1 MTWAYDP
8 GDNPTEGQMKL
19 GVALPIVD
27 IGGEP
32 DAIRDF
38 AQAAEG
44 IGYQG
49 IAAPD
54 HVLGVNVASRP
65 EWTQGRAR
73 STDLYHDPFVLFGFL
88 AGCTGIPDFST
99 QVLIL
104 PQRQTVLVAKQAAS
118 LDVLCGGRFRL
129 GIGVGWNEVEF
140 TGLNEDFRNRGRRSE
155 EQVDVMQALW
165 AEPHIDFTGKWHRI
179 EDAGINPRPTPKSTG
194 GRVPLWY
201 GGHADVTLR
210 RVVKSGDG
218 WMPLAYPPG
227 EEARAAIAKLR
238 AYAEAAGRDPATIG
252 IDTRVSAGGEE
263 SQWRADVLFWKS
275 CGVTHLTLANYYQ
288 SGHLR
293 RIAGRSLADHIAA
306 MTRYWNAVADLL

>member
-1 MTWAYDP
+1 MAR
-8 GDNPTEGQMKL
+8 ERQMKL

-27 IGGEP
+27 IGGQP
-32 DAIRDF
+32 DALRDLV
-38 AQAAEG
+38 QAAEA

-88 AGCTGIPDFST
+88 AGVTKIADFST

-104 PQRQTVLVAKQAAS
+104 PQRQTVLVAKQAAC
-118 LDVLCGGRFRL
+118 LDVLSGGRFRL

-140 TGLNEDFRNRGRRSE
+140 TGLGENFRNRGRRSE
-155 EQVDVMQALW
+155 EQVEVMQRLW
-165 AEPHIDFTGKWHRI
+165 AEPHVAFTGKWHTI
-179 EDAGINPRPTPKSTG
+179 EDAGINPRPVG
-194 GRVPLWY
+194 GKVPLWY

-210 RVVKSGDG
+210 RVVKWGDG

-227 EEARAAIAKLR
+227 EEARAAFAKLR

-263 SQWRADVLFWKS
+263 AQWRADVRFWKS
-275 CGVTHLTLANYYQ
+275 LGVTHLTLANYYQ
-288 SGHLR
+288 SGHLK
-293 RIAGRSLADHIAA
+293 RIAGNSLSDHIAA
-306 MTRYWNAVADLL
+306 MTCYWNAVADLL

>member
-1 MTWAYDP
+1 
-8 GDNPTEGQMKL
+8 MKL

-27 IGGEP
+27 IGGSPE
-32 DAIRDF
+32 AIRDF
-38 AQAAEG
+38 VQAAEA
-44 IGYQG
+44 IGYDG

-88 AGCTGIPDFST
+88 AGVTKIADFST

-140 TGLNEDFRNRGRRSE
+140 VGLNENFRNRGRRSE
-155 EQVDVMQALW
+155 EQVEVMQALW
-165 AEPHIDFTGKWHRI
+165 HEPHLSTKGRWHTID
-179 EDAGINPRPTPKSTG
+179 DAGINPRPALGK
-194 GRVPLWY
+194 VPLWY
-201 GGHADVTLR
+201 GGHAEATLK
-210 RVVKSGDG
+210 RVVKWGDG
-218 WMPLAYPPG
+218 WMPLAYAPG

-238 AYAEAAGRDPATIG
+238 RLAEEAGRDPTTIG
-252 IDTRVSAGGEE
+252 IDTRVSAAGDEA
-263 SQWRADVLFWKS
+263 QWRADVQFWKS

-288 SGHLR
+288 SGHLQ
-293 RIAGRSLADHIAA
+293 RIAGRTLADHTAA
-306 MTRYWNAVADLL
+306 MQRYRTAVGDLL